1 MSNRMSFPPP
11 LTGELICPAGSMPK
25 IKYAGGRV
33 TAECCTIPSG
43 TSVSDGTSYT
53 EDFKRWALAQI
64 TEDDRYLEW
73 GERHLS
79 FEDEQILAEGRFT
92 LRSRTGAETIV
103 LFKLPAITQEGG
115 TMFGAN

>member
-79 FEDEQILAEGRFT
+79 FKDEQILAEGRFT